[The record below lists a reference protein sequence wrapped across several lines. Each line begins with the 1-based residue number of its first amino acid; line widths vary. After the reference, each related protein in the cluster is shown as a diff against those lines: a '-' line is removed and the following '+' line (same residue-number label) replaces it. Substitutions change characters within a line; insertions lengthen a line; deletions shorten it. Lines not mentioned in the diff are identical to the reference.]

1 MMKLISL
8 HYINVLRYR
17 KKKEVVMYYRQ
28 FVMSNCLSKD
38 SKFLIG

>member
-8 HYINVLRYR
+8 HYINVFVTG
-17 KKKEVVMYYRQ
+17 KKEVVMYYRQ